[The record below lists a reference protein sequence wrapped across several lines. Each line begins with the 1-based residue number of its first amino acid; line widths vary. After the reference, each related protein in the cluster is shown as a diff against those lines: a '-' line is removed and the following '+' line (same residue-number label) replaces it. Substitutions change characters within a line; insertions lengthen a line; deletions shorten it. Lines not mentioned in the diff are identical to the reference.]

1 MVDRRHQARAH
12 QVGLGLGWRVATPQ
26 EQEHRRERHP
36 ADGRIQGGAAD
47 EHPLIGGGG
56 DGGGPR
62 RGMGRLA
69 RSRSLVGLRHLDP
82 VA

>member
-12 QVGLGLGWRVATPQ
+12 QFGLGLGWHVATPQ
-26 EQEHRRERHP
+26 EEEHRRERHP
-36 ADGRIQGGAAD
+36 ADGRIQRGPAD
-47 EHPLIGGGG
+47 EHLLIRRGGN
-56 DGGGPR
+56 GGGPR